1 MMSKLVAAFAVV
13 LTILG
18 ARHAQAAPEMQ
29 KVADDIYFRYDKTG
43 TNSIIWVT
51 DEGVLVVDTQR
62 HPVWA
67 EELIADIRKLTDAP
81 IKWAINSQAHGDHF
95 MGNDVFK
102 KAGATIVA
110 HVDAAKLMDVYWD
123 KDLARRLRWFEKA
136 GLDPAEIVKV
146 LPDVTFEDE
155 MVIRMGGR
163 EARLM
168 YLGPGQDPGAAYVY
182 FPHAK
187 ALATSGNFATKG
199 IPNPMFT
206 PSIDAWIAQLEHIQS
221 MDVSIYL
228 PGHSTAGSKED
239 VADAAQFLRDFKSK
253 VKDARA
259 AGLDIETAAEK
270 ITMPRYADWR
280 STRNLP
286 ARVRSL
292 YQLLETGRSPYWDT
306 TVLGN

>member
-1 MMSKLVAAFAVV
+1 MNKLLATIVAVFAITAAP
-13 LTILG
+13 L
-18 ARHAQAAPEMQ
+18 AQAAPEMQ
-29 KVADDIYFRYDKTG
+29 KVADDLYFRYDKAG

-62 HPVWA
+62 HPDWA
-67 EELIADIRKLTDAP
+67 EALIADIREITDAP
-81 IKWAINSQAHGDHF
+81 IKWAVNSQAHGDHF

-110 HVDAAKLMDVYWD
+110 HKDAATLMDVYWD
-123 KDLARRLRWFEKA
+123 KDLKRRLRGFERV
-136 GLDPAEIVKV
+136 GLDPSVIVKV

-168 YLGPGQDPGAAYVY
+168 YMGPGQDPGAAYVY

-187 ALATSGNFATKG
+187 VLATSGNFATKG

-206 PSIDAWIAQLEHIQS
+206 PSLDAWIAQLDTIQT
-221 MDVSIYL
+221 MDVNIYL
-228 PGHSTAGSKED
+228 PGHSTAGTKQD

-253 VKDARA
+253 VNEARA
-259 AGLDIETAAEK
+259 AGLDMEAAAEK
-270 ITMPRYADWR
+270 ITMPHYADWR
-280 STRNLP
+280 SARNLP

-292 YQLLETGRSPYWDT
+292 YQHLETGLSPYWDT
-306 TVLGN
+306 TVLGK